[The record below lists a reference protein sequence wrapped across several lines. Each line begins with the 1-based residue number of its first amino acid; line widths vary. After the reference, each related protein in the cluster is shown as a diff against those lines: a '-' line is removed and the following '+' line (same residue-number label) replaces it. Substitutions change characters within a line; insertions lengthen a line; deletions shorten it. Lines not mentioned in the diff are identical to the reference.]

1 LPLPGP
7 WSENQA
13 VIERILGEINRVKG
27 IFVLFATHD
36 LDQAARLS
44 LEVVSL
50 FEGRLVRSRFQNILR
65 GRIVARGRGRRY
77 CILADGSRL
86 SLDTERQ
93 GSVRLAVDPERAV
106 LLLKGQAP
114 GRNTLSG
121 RVTQLTEER
130 GQVRVRVDV
139 GFPMAVLVSSA
150 GADALRVGQ
159 RVRVHIPPEALSVL

>member
-1 LPLPGP
+1 
-7 WSENQA
+7 
-13 VIERILGEINRVKG
+13 
-27 IFVLFATHD
+27 
-36 LDQAARLS
+36 
-44 LEVVSL
+44 
-50 FEGRLVRSRFQNILR
+50 
-65 GRIVARGRGRRY
+65 
-77 CILADGSRL
+77 
-86 SLDTERQ
+86 Q